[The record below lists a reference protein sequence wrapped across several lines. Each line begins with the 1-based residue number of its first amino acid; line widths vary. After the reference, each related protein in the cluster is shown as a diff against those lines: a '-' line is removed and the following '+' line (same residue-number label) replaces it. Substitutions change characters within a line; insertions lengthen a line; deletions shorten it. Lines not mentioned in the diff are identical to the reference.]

1 MTSATDTRARVRAL
15 PRTATAPAS
24 RPRDLQDL
32 AAVLEDLRRETRVR
46 PYPMVAAATA
56 VGFLLGGGMTMRV
69 AATLFGAGVRAAALG
84 LVTGFA
90 GGRRSAPVLD

>member
-15 PRTATAPAS
+15 PRPATAPVP
-24 RPRDLQDL
+24 RPHDFQDL
-32 AAVLEDLRRETRVR
+32 VAALDDLRRETRAR
-46 PYPMVAAATA
+46 PYSMVAAATA

-69 AATLFGAGVRAAALG
+69 ATSLFGAGARAAALG

-90 GGRRSAPVLD
+90 GARRSAPVLD

>member
-1 MTSATDTRARVRAL
+1 MTSATDPRARVRAL
-15 PRTATAPAS
+15 PRAATAAAP

-32 AAVLEDLRRETRVR
+32 ASALEELRRETRAR

-69 AATLFGAGVRAAALG
+69 AATVFGAGARAAALG

-90 GGRRSAPVLD
+90 GTRRSAPVLD

>member
-1 MTSATDTRARVRAL
+1 
-15 PRTATAPAS
+15 
-24 RPRDLQDL
+24 
-32 AAVLEDLRRETRVR
+32 
-46 PYPMVAAATA
+46 MVAAATA

-69 AATLFGAGVRAAALG
+69 AATLFGAGARAAALG